1 MSTHQNKS
9 IFFASRTFMKHYWQF
24 SIALSVLIATLVLQL
39 TPFAD
44 IARWTMGILALILTV
59 PMLRRMWNDIRRG
72 HYGVDILAATAII
85 TSVLLNEQWAA
96 ILVVLMLTGGEA
108 LEDYAGRRAQSE
120 LRALLAHAP
129 VLARLVQDK
138 KVVDIDVKKIVVDNI
153 IEIRSGDVVPTDAV
167 IIEGSTSVD
176 ESSLTGESLPQFKKV
191 GDEILSGSIVI
202 DGVLR
207 AKAIRTAEN
216 SQYQTIIKLVQQA
229 SESQS
234 PFVRMADRYSIPF
247 TIAAYLI
254 GGTVWALS
262 GDPVRFLEV
271 IVVATPCPLLLAAP
285 IALISGMSRASKYGI
300 IVKTGTALEG
310 LAQAKT
316 IAFDKTGTLT
326 HGTPTVDTIL
336 ALNHHDETTVL
347 RYAASIEQSS
357 NHILA
362 EAIVTAAKDRNI
374 QLPRAKTVKETTGS
388 GLSAV
393 IEGKA
398 ILVGHFAFMEA
409 SGVKLTK
416 EFDQGTVQQTA
427 TYIAIDEVLA
437 GVISFKDEIRK
448 ETKETLS
455 TLRRLG
461 VQHILMLTG
470 DNEAAA
476 KTIATKL
483 GITHFYAHLLP
494 ADKLSIV
501 TNLTEQP
508 VVFVGDGVNDAPV
521 LTASTVGIAL
531 GAKGSSAA
539 SESADLVIMKDD
551 LSYVA
556 KAVAIAQRTFS
567 IARQSIF
574 IGIGLSVGL
583 MLIFSTGKFSPVAGA
598 LIQEVVDVIVIFN
611 ALRAH
616 SGNHDLA

>member
-1 MSTHQNKS
+1 MG
-9 IFFASRTFMKHYWQF
+9 I
-24 SIALSVLIATLVLQL
+24 IALL
-39 TPFAD
+39 
-44 IARWTMGILALILTV
+44 LTV
-59 PMLRRMWNDIRRG
+59 PLLRRMWHDIRKG

-85 TSVLLNEQWAA
+85 TSVVLNEQWAS

-120 LRALLAHAP
+120 LRDLLAHSP
-129 VLARLVQDK
+129 LLAHVVRGE
-138 KVVDIDVKKIVVDNI
+138 KVTDIDVKQVAINDV
-153 IEIRSGDVVPTDAV
+153 IEIRSGDVVPVDAV

-176 ESSLTGESLPQFKKV
+176 ESSLTGESLPQFKKI
-191 GDEILSGSIVI
+191 GDEVLSGSIVI

-207 AKAIRTAEN
+207 AKVVRTAEN

-254 GGTVWALS
+254 GGAVWALS

-310 LAQAKT
+310 LAQAKI

-326 HGTPTVDTIL
+326 HGKPVVDVIT
-336 ALNHHDETTVL
+336 ALNGHDETVVL
-347 RYAASIEQSS
+347 RYAASVEQAS
-357 NHILA
+357 NHVLA
-362 EAIVTAAKDRNI
+362 DAIVSEAKDREI
-374 QLPRAKTVKETTGS
+374 ELPRATTVKETTGS

-393 IEGKA
+393 IDSQTV
-398 ILVGHFAFMEA
+398 LVGHYAFMEE
-409 SGVKLTK
+409 SGVKLAK
-416 EFDQGTVQQTA
+416 DFDQSMIQQTA
-427 TYIAIDEVLA
+427 TYVAIDDVLA
-437 GVISFKDEIRK
+437 GVISFKDEMRK
-448 ETKETLS
+448 ETKKTLAMLH
-455 TLRRLG
+455 TLGIRDVL
-461 VQHILMLTG
+461 VLTG
-470 DNEAAA
+470 DNAAAA
-476 KTIATKL
+476 KTIANKL
-483 GITHFYAHLLP
+483 GITRYYAHLLP
-494 ADKLSIV
+494 ADKLAIV
-501 TNLTEQP
+501 NKFKGQP

-521 LTASTVGIAL
+521 LTAATVGIAL
-531 GAKGSSAA
+531 GAKGSTAA

-551 LSYVA
+551 LTYVA

-583 MLIFSTGKFSPVAGA
+583 MLVFATGKFSPVAGA
-598 LIQEVVDVIVIFN
+598 LIQEIVDVIVIFN

-616 SGNHDLA
+616 SNSHDMA

>member
-1 MSTHQNKS
+1 
-9 IFFASRTFMKHYWQF
+9 
-24 SIALSVLIATLVLQL
+24 
-39 TPFAD
+39 
-44 IARWTMGILALILTV
+44 MGIIALILTV
-59 PMLRRMWNDIRRG
+59 PMLRRMWNDIRSGR
-72 HYGVDILAATAII
+72 YGVDILAATAII
-85 TSVLLNEQWAA
+85 TSVLLNEEWAA

-120 LRALLAHAP
+120 LRALLARAP
-129 VLARLVQDK
+129 VLAHIVQGEK
-138 KVVDIDVKKIVVDNI
+138 IVDIDVQKIVVGNI
-153 IEIRSGDVVPTDAV
+153 IEIRSGDVVPVDAV
-167 IIEGSTSVD
+167 IIEGSTGID
-176 ESSLTGESLPQFKKV
+176 ESSLTGESLPQFKKI
-191 GDEILSGSIVI
+191 GDEVLSGSIII

-207 AKAIRTAEN
+207 AKVIRTAEN

-247 TIAAYLI
+247 TIVAYLI

-326 HGTPTVDTIL
+326 HGTPTVDTITP
-336 ALNHHDETTVL
+336 LNGHDETTIL
-347 RYAASIEQSS
+347 RYAASLEQVS

-362 EAIVTAAKDRNI
+362 EAIVSAAKERNI
-374 QLPRAKTVKETTGS
+374 VLSRAQTVKETTGS

-393 IEGKA
+393 IDDQT
-398 ILVGHFAFMEA
+398 ILVGHYAFMEE
-409 SGVKLTK
+409 SGVKLAKGFNQDTI
-416 EFDQGTVQQTA
+416 QQTA
-427 TYIAIDEVLA
+427 TYIAINEILA
-437 GVISFKDEIRK
+437 GVISFKDEMRK
-448 ETKETLS
+448 ETKGTLAALR
-455 TLRRLG
+455 TLG
-461 VQHILMLTG
+461 IQHILMLTG

-476 KTIATKL
+476 KTIAAKL

-494 ADKLSIV
+494 ADKLTIV
-501 TNLTEQP
+501 NNLTGQP

-521 LTASTVGIAL
+521 LTAATVGIAL
-531 GAKGSSAA
+531 GAKGSTAA

-551 LSYVA
+551 LTYVA
-556 KAVAIAQRTFS
+556 KAVAIAKRTFS

-583 MLIFSTGKFSPVAGA
+583 MLIFATGKFSPVAGA

-616 SGNHDLA
+616 SGRHDLV